1 MQLFDTVSRWF
12 SDIPAVRRARNG
24 RRVTVDKQAQLRVD
38 GVDATHVVLLRDMS
52 ISGACIRADLRL
64 SRGDIVWMQVDA
76 DEKPFDFTASV
87 VEVRPDRMGFFADY
101 GLRLVELSLPSARTL
116 AAFISRRLAADGNPA
131 RGKITR

>member
-12 SDIPAVRRARNG
+12 ADIPAVRRARNG
-24 RRVTVDKQAQLRVD
+24 RRVVVEKQAQLRIE
-38 GVDATHVVLLRDMS
+38 GADATHVVLLRDMS

-87 VEVRPDRMGFFADY
+87 VEVRPDPMGFFSDF

-116 AAFISRRLAADGNPA
+116 AAFISRRLSADGNPA
-131 RGKITR
+131 HDKISR

>member
-24 RRVTVDKQAQLRVD
+24 RRMSVEKQAQLRVE

-64 SRGDIVWMQVDA
+64 SRGDIVWMQVDV
-76 DEKPFDFTASV
+76 DDKPFDFTASV
-87 VEVRPDRMGFFADY
+87 VEVRPDRMGFFSDY

-116 AAFISRRLAADGNPA
+116 AAFISRRLAADGNTA
-131 RGKITR
+131 RAKASR

>member
-24 RRVTVDKQAQLRVD
+24 RRVTVEKQAQLRVE
-38 GVDATHVVLLRDMS
+38 GVDTTHVVLLRDMS

-64 SRGDIVWMQVDA
+64 SRGDVVWMQVDV
-76 DEKPFDFTASV
+76 DEKPFEFTASV
-87 VEVRPDRMGFFADY
+87 VEVRSDPMGFFCDY

-116 AAFISRRLAADGNPA
+116 AAFISRRLAADGNPSN
-131 RGKITR
+131 GKASR

>member
-24 RRVTVDKQAQLRVD
+24 RRVSVEKQAQLRVE

-76 DEKPFDFTASV
+76 DDKPFDFTASV
-87 VEVRPDRMGFFADY
+87 VEVRADRMGFFFDY

-116 AAFISRRLAADGNPA
+116 AAFISRRLAAEA
-131 RGKITR
+131 STVRGKLSR